1 MFFQEKK
8 AHGNYSWQCKHNQSA
23 SLLQLQFEQFQKTV
37 KHNIINLEV
46 NFAHCLYLRV
56 KEKYE

>member
-8 AHGNYSWQCKHNQSA
+8 VHGSYSWQCKHHQSA
-23 SLLQLQFEQFQKTV
+23 SLLHLQFEQFQKTV
-37 KHNIINLEV
+37 KHNNINLEV
-46 NFAHCLYLRV
+46 NFAHCLYSRV